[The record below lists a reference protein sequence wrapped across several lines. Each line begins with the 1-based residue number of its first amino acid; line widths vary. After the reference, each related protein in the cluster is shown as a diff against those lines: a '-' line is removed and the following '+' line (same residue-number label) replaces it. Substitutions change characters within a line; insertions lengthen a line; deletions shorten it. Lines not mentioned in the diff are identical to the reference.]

1 MDESCLWKPK
11 LVEVAEAFWKLFLI
25 SSPSRLW
32 TDKCTEFYNRQL
44 KAVLAANN
52 VMLYSTENEEKSGVV
67 EQWNSIMKNIMWKY
81 ITVNNTQKYID
92 VLSSMVEKYN
102 STYHQSIKMTP
113 SDARSTANYQHVHN
127 VLYAKVNA

>member
-32 TDKCTEFYNRQL
+32 TDKRTEFYNQQL
-44 KAVLAANN
+44 NAVLAANN

-81 ITVNNTQKYID
+81 ITVNNT
-92 VLSSMVEKYN
+92 
-102 STYHQSIKMTP
+102 
-113 SDARSTANYQHVHN
+113 
-127 VLYAKVNA
+127 